1 MASRVVDLVG
11 FVLIAAAAG
20 ANASTYYVGD
30 ELGWRVPPLGDIAY
44 KTWGAEKSF
53 SFGDTVGELGTC
65 GFLLEIVHCYVQLD
79 GDSHRRQG
87 VEDGLR
93 QLHEHEPHR
102 DDPDGDPYSV
112 TLSTNSSRY
121 FICTISNHCR
131 LGQKVTLGI
140 GSASSLAVHSLSFAL
155 SALAFA
161 FLNHS

>member
-1 MASRVVDLVG
+1 MASRVVGLVG

-53 SFGDTVGELGTC
+53 SFGDTVVFNWTGTHTVAEVSKTDYDNC
-65 GFLLEIVHCYVQLD
+65 TSTSPIGTIQTA
-79 GDSHRRQG
+79 S
-87 VEDGLR
+87 
-93 QLHEHEPHR
+93 
-102 DDPDGDPYSV
+102 PYSV

-140 GSASSLAVHSLSFAL
+140 GSASSLAVHGLSFAL